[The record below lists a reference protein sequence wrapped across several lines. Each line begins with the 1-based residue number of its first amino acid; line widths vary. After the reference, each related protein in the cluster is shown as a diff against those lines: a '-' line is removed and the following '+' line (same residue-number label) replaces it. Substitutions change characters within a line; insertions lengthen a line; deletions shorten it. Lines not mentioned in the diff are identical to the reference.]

1 MKKCRKIAGV
11 LVVVMIAVLTMVACG
26 SDTQD
31 VEPADKRS
39 SAGFEDFEG
48 ELLGGGVVTEDIFAK
63 ADLTMVNVWA
73 TYCGPCIDEM
83 PDLGKISKEYQ
94 DKGFQIVGIV
104 SDTYDAE
111 DATAKEIVEETGA
124 DYSHIVLN
132 TDLMNGPLK
141 DVQVVPTTFF
151 VDKNGNQVGQVI
163 TGSKSES
170 NWKKIIDDLLRQI

>member
-1 MKKCRKIAGV
+1 MLSSFSATDLDGNTIDQSM
-11 LVVVMIAVLTMVACG
+11 L
-26 SDTQD
+26 
-31 VEPADKRS
+31 ADY
-39 SAGFEDFEG
+39 
-48 ELLGGGVVTEDIFAK
+48 
-63 ADLTMVNVWA
+63 DLTMVNVWA

-132 TDLMNGPLK
+132 TDLVNGPLK

>member
-1 MKKCRKIAGV
+1 M
-11 LVVVMIAVLTMVACG
+11 
-26 SDTQD
+26 
-31 VEPADKRS
+31 
-39 SAGFEDFEG
+39 
-48 ELLGGGVVTEDIFAK
+48 GGGKVVTEDIFAK

-132 TDLMNGPLK
+132 TDLVNGPLK

-163 TGSKSES
+163 TGSKASRTGKNHRRS
-170 NWKKIIDDLLRQI
+170 TASDLGRRHYEKNAICRCSGGLWYHIYCCWSYAGERWQLYL